1 MSESIESKLKKEQRL
16 PAQNFHEVQVYV
28 DSCLDAT
35 EFKKKIL
42 TILLL
47 NSNFKTI

>member
-28 DSCLDAT
+28 DSCLDAA
-35 EFKKKIL
+35 EFKKKI

-47 NSNFKTI
+47 NSNFKMI